1 MHGEKTKLDIKKH
14 DGEDVSNSVSEKQKL
29 WKEWKQENTSKEKH
43 LEAKKKVRRT
53 VYQTKCKA
61 ENKRFGNVIQRHD
74 QNCDVRLR
82 RK

>member
-43 LEAKKKVRRT
+43 LEAKKKGGLCTRP
-53 VYQTKCKA
+53 
-61 ENKRFGNVIQRHD
+61 NVKQKIKDLETLYNDMIR
-74 QNCDVRLR
+74 NVM
-82 RK
+82 